1 MDTTFVWKGKSA
13 ASKNPASQVPEFL
26 SQEVFLHFSSVY
38 KPFKTIPR
46 FLSPSIRT
54 VENTVQAGVNC

>member
-1 MDTTFVWKGKSA
+1 MDTTLVWKGKSA

-46 FLSPSIRT
+46 FFSLHPNR
-54 VENTVQAGVNC
+54 